1 MAVHSRHTSA
11 AAAAVVPLGVGALVH
26 SAHTLAVLPDA
37 AEDAAGA
44 ERNRHTAALQ
54 GVAVHSHRHTSAA
67 EAVLQ
72 GVGAAAVVHSR
83 RHTSAAE
90 AVRVAAVVHIRRH
103 TSAAVDAILD
113 VGGMAAPPHAAVAR
127 SRQVDAAAAAA
138 VVVVAAAA

>member
-1 MAVHSRHTSA
+1 MAVQSRHTSA

-37 AEDAAGA
+37 AEDGA

-72 GVGAAAVVHSR
+72 GVGAAAAAHSH

-90 AVRVAAVVHIRRH
+90 AVLVAAVVHIRRH

-113 VGGMAAPPHAAVAR
+113 VGGMAAPPYAAVVR
-127 SRQVDAAAAAA
+127 SRQVDAAAAAVA
-138 VVVVAAAA
+138 AVVVAAA